1 MSRSFRRE
9 QWSLFTSYSCWQQL
23 VLQTKNLSKDHGAL
37 SELYSTHLVSRLSQ
51 VTEDVQRIYKR
62 VGIHVTMGE
71 MRAEIGLSL
80 IVVLFPVSGD
90 LL

>member
-1 MSRSFRRE
+1 MISLTLCVPRRE

-62 VGIHVTMGE
+62 VSKDNQLNNKMFST
-71 MRAEIGLSL
+71 RSPL
-80 IVVLFPVSGD
+80 
-90 LL
+90 

>member
-1 MSRSFRRE
+1 MTYDIVNLVFTYRRE

-62 VGIHVTMGE
+62 V
-71 MRAEIGLSL
+71 SL
-80 IVVLFPVSGD
+80 ENQLKNVSTRSP
-90 LL
+90 L

>member
-1 MSRSFRRE
+1 MISLTLCVPRRE

-62 VGIHVTMGE
+62 VSKDNQLNNNMYSA
-71 MRAEIGLSL
+71 RSPL
-80 IVVLFPVSGD
+80 
-90 LL
+90 

>member
-1 MSRSFRRE
+1 MCDIVNFVCIPRRE

-62 VGIHVTMGE
+62 VNE
-71 MRAEIGLSL
+71 DYFFDYL
-80 IVVLFPVSGD
+80 IVYYYYNNVMIMS
-90 LL
+90 